1 VSQSDKQI
9 YQNEF
14 TRIRN
19 AFGGD
24 RGLFVVGLHSFMEM
38 HMNRVMHDFEGE
50 GGYNPR
56 PKSPT
61 IFPSG
66 RSWSST
72 VSTC

>member
-50 GGYNPR
+50 GGYNLKDQEAQR
-56 PKSPT
+56 YSLLEEA
-61 IFPSG
+61 G
-66 RSWSST
+66 ALR
-72 VSTC
+72 